1 MVIGNLVIYAV
12 GVPWLMAVADLSFTR
27 ALALGVVPFLIGDA
41 IKVLIAAG
49 LFPATWRLTGHR
61 TS

>member
-1 MVIGNLVIYAV
+1 
-12 GVPWLMAVADLSFTR
+12 MAVANVSLPR

-41 IKVLIAAG
+41 IKVAAAAG

-61 TS
+61 